1 MTFGIIEIPSR
12 RIGNARVQR
21 RTFIGI
27 LASAACARPLSA
39 AAQSPETPRRLGVLM
54 AYAPTD
60 AEARTRVMAFVR
72 ELARLGWVDGQNLRI
87 EYRWAGGDTQQ
98 IAAHSVELVR
108 LQPDAIFA
116 ATTPVVRALLRET
129 RTIPI
134 VFVSVSDPVGDRFVE
149 GLARPGGNATGFINI
164 ESSMAGK
171 WVELVKAIAPNVTR
185 VSIVFN
191 PTTAAGAGAY
201 FMAPFEAAARAI
213 ALQPRTVAV
222 KDPSELDSE
231 IALLGADRT
240 SALIVM
246 PDSFNVVHRD
256 RIIAAAAR
264 HAVPAVYP
272 YRYMAAAG
280 GLMSYGVELLDMYV
294 RSAVQVD
301 RILRGADPREMPVQ
315 VPAKFEFVINR
326 KTAEALGL
334 TIPQNL
340 LLRADEVIQ

>member
-1 MTFGIIEIPSR
+1 
-12 RIGNARVQR
+12 
-21 RTFIGI
+21 
-27 LASAACARPLSA
+27 
-39 AAQSPETPRRLGVLM
+39 M
-54 AYAPTD
+54 AYAATD
-60 AEARTRVMAFVR
+60 AEATARVTAFVR
-72 ELARLGWVDGQNLRI
+72 ELQRLGWTDGQNLRV

-98 IAAHSVELVR
+98 IAIHSAELVK

-171 WVELVKAIAPNVTR
+171 WVELLKQMAPSVTR

-201 FMAPFEAAARAI
+201 FIVPFETAARAI
-213 ALQPRTVAV
+213 GLEPRTVAV
-222 KDPSELDSE
+222 KDPAELDRA
-231 IALLGADRT
+231 IASLGADRT

-246 PDSFNVVHRD
+246 PDSFNVVHRE
-256 RIIAAAAR
+256 RIISQAAR
-264 HAVPAVYP
+264 HGVPAVYP

-280 GLMSYGVELLDMYV
+280 GLMSYGVDLLDMYV
-294 RSAVQVD
+294 RSALQVD
-301 RILRGADPREMPVQ
+301 RVLRGADPREMPIQ
-315 VPAKFEFVINR
+315 IPTKFEFVINR

-334 TIPQNL
+334 AIPPHL
-340 LLRADEVIQ
+340 LMRANEVIQ

>member
-1 MTFGIIEIPSR
+1 M
-12 RIGNARVQR
+12 QR

-27 LASAACARPLSA
+27 LALAACARPLIA
-39 AAQSPETPRRLGVLM
+39 AAQSSEKPRTIGVLM
-54 AYAPTD
+54 AYASTD
-60 AEARTRVMAFVR
+60 AEATTRVTAFVR
-72 ELARLGWVDGQNLRI
+72 ELHRLGWKDGLNLRI
-87 EYRWAGGDTQQ
+87 EYRWAGADTQR
-98 IAAHSVELVR
+98 IAAHSLELVG

-171 WVELVKAIAPNVTR
+171 WVELLKAIAPNVTG

-201 FMAPFEAAARAI
+201 FMAPFETAARAT
-213 ALQPRTVAV
+213 ALEPRTVAV
-222 KDPSELDSE
+222 KDPAELDRA
-231 IALLGADRT
+231 IASLGADRT

-256 RIIAAAAR
+256 KIIAAAAR
-264 HAVPAVYP
+264 HGVPAVYP
-272 YRYMAAAG
+272 YRYMVAAG
-280 GLMSYGVELLDMYV
+280 GLMSYGVDLLDMYV
-294 RSAVQVD
+294 RGAAQVD
-301 RILRGADPREMPVQ
+301 RILRGADPREMPIQ
-315 VPAKFEFVINR
+315 VPSKFEFVINR

-334 TIPQNL
+334 TIPPNL
-340 LLRADEVIQ
+340 LVRADEVIQ

>member
-1 MTFGIIEIPSR
+1 
-12 RIGNARVQR
+12 
-21 RTFIGI
+21 
-27 LASAACARPLSA
+27 
-39 AAQSPETPRRLGVLM
+39 M

>member
-1 MTFGIIEIPSR
+1 
-12 RIGNARVQR
+12 VQR
-21 RTFIGI
+21 RKFIGV
-27 LASAACARPLSA
+27 LAVAACGWPLRAVGQTSERP
-39 AAQSPETPRRLGVLM
+39 RKIGVLM
-54 AYAPTD
+54 AYAATD
-60 AEARTRVMAFVR
+60 AEATARVTAFVR
-72 ELARLGWVDGQNLRI
+72 ELQRLGWTDGQNLRV

-98 IAAHSVELVR
+98 IAIHSAELVK

-171 WVELVKAIAPNVTR
+171 WVELLKQMAPSVTR

-201 FMAPFEAAARAI
+201 FIVPFETAARAI
-213 ALQPRTVAV
+213 GLEPRTVAV
-222 KDPSELDSE
+222 KDPAELDRA
-231 IALLGADRT
+231 IASLGADRT

-246 PDSFNVVHRD
+246 PDSFNVVHRE
-256 RIIAAAAR
+256 RIISQAAR
-264 HAVPAVYP
+264 HGVPAVYP

-280 GLMSYGVELLDMYV
+280 GLMSYGVDLLDMYV
-294 RSAVQVD
+294 RSALQVD
-301 RILRGADPREMPVQ
+301 RVLRGADPREMPIQ
-315 VPAKFEFVINR
+315 IPTKFEFVINR

-334 TIPQNL
+334 VIPPHL
-340 LLRADEVIQ
+340 LMRANEVIQ